1 MAMVISSG
9 SDLLFLVDGGSHHP
23 SSPEWVKHLKNH
35 CYSFLVCNKNIGL
48 YVNSIRDFTC
58 KDFHVRFFL
67 WGNGGPNWKREYMLW
82 QKEEADCWTL
92 VTRKKSSVKSRTKN
106 AVWVAK
112 GKSHID
118 KPSVFKRLFHANG
131 DPFVRQSFQFIG
143 SSSGCLLRSHDEYA
157 AVVIEPQP
165 PAHLVGQLIQEV
177 TNIITNQHHK
187 HVVRVQRYPLAL
199 CIVQLPSML
208 ERDILMD
215 RVLGRV
221 LVKARYKSASDV
233 PSRIVL
239 GDTMAYGGTRQ
250 TWTFHVYILN
260 GEPPDM
266 FPEDEDL
273 LPIWQM
279 LPPPNQQNQNHHE
292 QNMHNANDADVPI
305 NPDIGNEGQDDNHM
319 ILDQNQNQGNQAHDS
334 EWEDSPSPI
343 KRRKI
348 NLLSSKVARALPF
361 SKSDEQVKIN
371 AVQPKVRKA
380 KNKVPVSAENLRRS
394 PRFLGQEKM
403 DLAFDTPK
411 KKTKVQPAT
420 RLLTLDPNAQ
430 SSKRLPPPI
439 PVKQLHKIGTKQC
452 GLLPEEVTS
461 EKLLKPKK

>member
-1 MAMVISSG
+1 LEFCIAVANG
-9 SDLLFLVDGGSHHP
+9 VFRKLLLALQPHLYRPVHLMI
-23 SSPEWVKHLKNH
+23 EW
-35 CYSFLVCNKNIGL
+35 S
-48 YVNSIRDFTC
+48 
-58 KDFHVRFFL
+58 
-67 WGNGGPNWKREYMLW
+67 
-82 QKEEADCWTL
+82 L
-92 VTRKKSSVKSRTKN
+92 VTTGWNVKVSF
-106 AVWVAK
+106 
-112 GKSHID
+112 S
-118 KPSVFKRLFHANG
+118 LF
-131 DPFVRQSFQFIG
+131 Q
-143 SSSGCLLRSHDEYA
+143 
-157 AVVIEPQP
+157 
-165 PAHLVGQLIQEV
+165 
-177 TNIITNQHHK
+177 
-187 HVVRVQRYPLAL
+187 
-199 CIVQLPSML
+199 
-208 ERDILMD
+208 
-215 RVLGRV
+215 
-221 LVKARYKSASDV
+221 
-233 PSRIVL
+233 
-239 GDTMAYGGTRQ
+239 
-250 TWTFHVYILN
+250 
-260 GEPPDM
+260 
-266 FPEDEDL
+266 
-273 LPIWQM
+273 
-279 LPPPNQQNQNHHE
+279 
-292 QNMHNANDADVPI
+292 
-305 NPDIGNEGQDDNHM
+305 
-319 ILDQNQNQGNQAHDS
+319 